1 MNSNIAGNGRG
12 NRGKVKKLTIGDVAE
27 HLGVSKTTVSR
38 AISGKGRISEE
49 TRARVMEYI
58 EETDYKPNVIA
69 KGLAQSKTYNVAVI
83 LPVDCNLAEL
93 PFFQNCMCGICEA
106 ASGRDYDV
114 LTVYTKAGETGDLE
128 RIISNH
134 KIDGV
139 ILSRTLVK
147 DAAAEYIKEKR
158 VPLVAVGSSP
168 DETLVQVDHDHR
180 SACCELTMNLLNKGL
195 RRLGLIGGNESH
207 VVTRSRYE
215 GFADAFRMAG
225 RPVDRELIYPGVEQQ
240 EEIKKA
246 VKELLIR
253 KAECIVCMDDMICN
267 HVLQE
272 LEEEGIKVP
281 EQVEIASFYAGI
293 TTENTTHPVMALE
306 FDARKLGY
314 VTCNTLI
321 DLIEGNEIAAKQLLP
336 YAVKEM

>member
-1 MNSNIAGNGRG
+1 M
-12 NRGKVKKLTIGDVAE
+12 KKLTISDVAE

-58 EETDYKPNVIA
+58 EATDYKPNVIA

-83 LPVDCNLAEL
+83 LPIDCNLAEL

-147 DAAAEYIKEKR
+147 DAAAEYIKEKN

-168 DETLVQVDHDHR
+168 DETLIQVDHDHR
-180 SACCELTMNLLNKGL
+180 SACRELTATLLKKGI

-215 GFADAFRMAG
+215 GFADAFRIEG
-225 RPVDRELIYPGVEQQ
+225 RPVERELIYPGAEKP
-240 EEIKKA
+240 EEIKTA
-246 VKELLIR
+246 VKELLE
-253 KAECIVCMDDMICN
+253 KHAECIVCMDDMICN
-267 HVLQE
+267 HVLQN
-272 LEEEGIKVP
+272 LEEAGIKVP
-281 EQVEIASFYAGI
+281 EQVKIASFYAGI
-293 TTENTTHPVMALE
+293 TTENTVHPVMTLE

-321 DLIEGNEIAAKQLLP
+321 DLIEGKETAAKQLLP
-336 YAVKEM
+336 YVVKLV

>member
-1 MNSNIAGNGRG
+1 M
-12 NRGKVKKLTIGDVAE
+12 KKITISDVAE

-49 TRARVMEYI
+49 TRTRVMEYI
-58 EETDYKPNVIA
+58 EAADYKPNVIA
-69 KGLAQSKTYNVAVI
+69 KGLAQSKTYNIAVI
-83 LPVDCNLAEL
+83 LPIDCNLAEL

-106 ASGRDYDV
+106 ASKRDYDV

-139 ILSRTLVK
+139 ILSRTLVR
-147 DAAAEYIKEKR
+147 DAAADYIKEKK

-168 DETLVQVDHDHR
+168 DDTLVQVDHDHR
-180 SACCELTMNLLNKGL
+180 SACRELTRSLLGRGI

-215 GFADAFRMAG
+215 GFADAFRLEG
-225 RPVDRELIYPGVEQQ
+225 RPVEMELVQLGLEQP
-240 EEIKKA
+240 EEIKQA
-246 VKELLIR
+246 AELLLEKR
-253 KAECIVCMDDMICN
+253 AECIVCMDDMICN
-267 HVLQE
+267 HVLQK
-272 LEEEGIKVP
+272 LEEKGIKAP

-293 TTENTTHPVMALE
+293 TTESATHTVTALE
-306 FDARKLGY
+306 FDAKKLGY
-314 VTCNTLI
+314 VTCNTLL
-321 DLIEGNEIAAKQLLP
+321 DLIEGKETAAKQLLP
-336 YAVKEM
+336 YAVKRA